1 MKEHDYKVGHKQSV
15 VDPDLCISCGIC
27 AGACP
32 SSSPFRHVDELT
44 TGISIPDLHI
54 NELLALT
61 EQKLG
66 ELNRDKPRIMV
77 YGCDHGSVVEGLVSP
92 QVAAISM
99 PCTAL
104 VPPAFVD
111 YVLRKDLADG
121 VMISGCCEGDCYYR
135 LGNTWLDKRFSMERM
150 PVLRTRVPRD
160 RVRLRW
166 LGVQGTAALKQE
178 VADFQAHLDGEQLLK
193 VLEASDE

>member
-1 MKEHDYKVGHKQSV
+1 MKVHDFKEGHKQSV

-54 NELLALT
+54 KELLSLT
-61 EQKLG
+61 EHNLQ
-66 ELNRDKPRIMV
+66 ELSGSNRIMV
-77 YGCDHGSVVEGLVSP
+77 YGCDHGSKVGELASDSVAVV
-92 QVAAISM
+92 SM

-104 VPPAFVD
+104 VPPAFID
-111 YVLRKDLADG
+111 YVLRKDLAEG

-135 LGNTWLDKRFSMERM
+135 LGNTWMDQRFSMERM
-150 PVLRTRVPRD
+150 PVLRTRVPREQ
-160 RVRLRW
+160 VRLRW
-166 LGVQGTAALKQE
+166 LGEQGTAQLHDE
-178 VADFQAHLDGEQLLK
+178 VAAFQAHLHSSALPDRVVEVGHE
-193 VLEASDE
+193 